1 MLIRL
6 GRTTGW
12 SLMLLFSLYI
22 VAYAAALLVRRDWPD
37 ELAPSM
43 HAHSLAISLHIVGA
57 MLALGL
63 GPLQFLPG
71 LRSRHLHVHRWM
83 GRLYLLGVLVGGAA
97 GLYLAPYS
105 YGGLITHTGFGTL
118 AVLWL
123 VTGVLAYRA
132 IRARRIEDHRR
143 WMTRNFALTLAGVM
157 LRVWVPLMTTVIAF
171 DVAYVVIAWLCWVPN
186 LVVAELM
193 LRAPRRR
200 QVPAITLSAS

>member
-1 MLIRL
+1 
-6 GRTTGW
+6 
-12 SLMLLFSLYI
+12 
-22 VAYAAALLVRRDWPD
+22 
-37 ELAPSM
+37 
-43 HAHSLAISLHIVGA
+43 
-57 MLALGL
+57 
-63 GPLQFLPG
+63 
-71 LRSRHLHVHRWM
+71 M

-97 GLYLAPYS
+97 GLYLAPFS